1 MISEEQA
8 LKLLLAGWRA
18 PAAPDA
24 LRLRVVDS
32 YRRQLSRRAVAA
44 EEGEEMKRCPMC
56 REEFAAKFR
65 FCPVDGLPL
74 VAGTPDALAVVFAE
88 TQLEQASE
96 QTHALNPLRG
106 DVFDL
111 ADENEGSLPPTPPVN
126 SAPAQVHARAEYHPT
141 ILAEAGLCARLT
153 TEVRA
158 VAVESQLTWPELKR
172 DPAGFAR
179 RTVAGYGLALRR
191 LFAQENVAYGLV
203 TAFVVVLTLVGAV
216 AALEQYHKTH
226 GGLLAREA
234 GDEYE
239 ISWATTIIPNKPKQE
254 EGPAG
259 MAARGTG
266 GGSLQNKERPGGGGS
281 GGRHEMLPA
290 SQGKLPP
297 GSLQPPILA
306 PDPKPPVIQN
316 PNLPVQTTLQADPV
330 LFPPDPRALPYGDPK
345 SQAKELSSGPGD
357 GNGIGDGH
365 GAGVGTGDGNGYGP
379 GEGWNTG
386 GGPAK
391 LGGPGPGCCGGTT
404 DYATKIFKV
413 GDVSKR
419 AVITS
424 KPTPDFTEEA
434 RKNNVTGEVL
444 LRLVLTSSGT
454 VTSIQP
460 VKRLPDGLTEKAIEA
475 AKRIQFIPAEKD
487 GHKVSQYVVISYN
500 FNIY

>member
-1 MISEEQA
+1 MMSEEQA

-24 LRLRVVDS
+24 LRLRVVNS

-56 REEFAAKFR
+56 REEFAVKFR

-88 TQLEQASE
+88 TQLEQTSE
-96 QTHALNPLRG
+96 QAHALNSLRS

-111 ADENEGSLPPTPPVN
+111 ADEHDGSLPPTPTIIA
-126 SAPAQVHARAEYHPT
+126 APAQVRAEYHLT

-158 VAVESQLTWPELKR
+158 VAAESQLTWPELKR
-172 DPAGFAR
+172 DPASFAR
-179 RTVAGYGLALRR
+179 RTIAGYSLALRR

-203 TAFVVVLTLVGAV
+203 TAFVLVLTLVGAV
-216 AALEQYHKTH
+216 VALEQYHKTH
-226 GGLLAREA
+226 PTAVART
-234 GDEYE
+234 DEEYDL
-239 ISWATTIIPNKPKQE
+239 IGMINSVPNEPKHE

-281 GGRHEMLPA
+281 GGRHETLPA
-290 SQGKLPP
+290 SQGILPP

-330 LFPPDPRALPYGDPK
+330 LFPPDPRAMPYGDPK

-357 GNGIGDGH
+357 GNGIGDSH
-365 GAGVGTGDGNGYGP
+365 GAGVGTGNGNGYGS
-379 GEGWNTG
+379 GEDWNTG
-386 GGPAK
+386 GGSPK
-391 LGGPGPGCCGGTT
+391 LGSNGPGCCGGTT
-404 DYATKIFKV
+404 TDYSKTFSIK
-413 GDVSKR
+413 DVTKR
-419 AVITS
+419 AVITA

-434 RKNNVTGEVL
+434 RKNGVTGEVL

-454 VTSIQP
+454 VTGIQP

-487 GHKVSQYVVISYN
+487 GHRVSQYVVISYN